1 MIVDLSKKIDYS
13 LKIYDDISRQIQFAD
28 TKAGLIMAWH
38 GATSFFILN
47 TAISKVKDMT
57 PELWLVLGIGLFFVL
72 VSIIYSICT
81 VIPKV
86 KSFNNYRC
94 MFWIMDITH
103 DKETYIGS
111 IERFKKNVSDENQVF
126 NCISNSVIAVTNIL
140 KKKYEY
146 VQSAFAGLMVGFI
159 FEVIFMLMVIYK

>member
-1 MIVDLSKKIDYS
+1 MGIELSKKIEYS

-47 TAISKVKDMT
+47 TATSKDMT
-57 PELWLVLGIGLFFVL
+57 PELWCVLGMGLFFVL
-72 VSIIYSICT
+72 VSVIYSICT
-81 VIPKV
+81 VIPRI
-86 KSFNNYRC
+86 KSPINNKC

-126 NCISNSVIAVTNIL
+126 NCITNSVIVVSNIL
-140 KKKYEY
+140 KKKYRY
-146 VQSAFAGLMVGFI
+146 VQRAVGGLVVGFI
-159 FEVIFMLMVIYK
+159 FEVIFMLMVI